1 MPDSDS
7 GTITTTATATP
18 PHVSPVQDAH
28 HVPTGSIKRVPWY
41 KRLREIKGLL
51 LFLISMA
58 AMLDIIN
65 VASITIA
72 LPSILR
78 DVGYEPANL
87 QWCVSAY
94 ALTYAA
100 FLLIGGRMGDLFGHK
115 RVFLLGTS
123 WFAIWALICGFARG
137 PIFMSIARALEGA
150 GAGFTIPSA
159 LALLTTT
166 YPLGP
171 ERTFALSMFSGAAII
186 GQTVGV
192 LLGGIFDATI
202 GWQWIFFLTA
212 ILSALLS
219 IGGFFI
225 ISESEDKVSSALI
238 DRRID
243 YGGALCFTIG
253 IIAFIYYLT
262 ESTTAGWGAAK
273 TLAPF
278 LVGIVFLI
286 GFVVLESRI
295 DYPIMPLHIWKSR
308 RFTSSILVIVCLTA
322 TYNTMIFYSSLTF
335 QNVLHYSSMITACC
349 YIVHG
354 VGLMIGL
361 YSVTRLFVYT
371 RTKIIMA
378 FGWCFLIAS
387 SIIFAQIKS
396 DSTYWQFAFP
406 AFIVNC
412 IGLSPTWMCCQVNAV
427 ADAKD
432 EDQGVVGAVF
442 NVGVQ
447 MGAPIGLAIANIIAE
462 ARTPVG
468 AADNELMRGY
478 SAAFYAYGV
487 MGGVGLVMMLIF
499 AANRD
504 PAEFSEVA
512 GEVKEGLKEVIHHDV
527 DLEGQHGASVG
538 AGDKTEVMDEGDE
551 KHIAGY
557 GAGDKAEVA
566 EHGLGAGSSSS
577 SLSSSNASL
586 RTANTGE
593 KEKTAL

>member
-1 MPDSDS
+1 MQDSDS
-7 GTITTTATATP
+7 ATVNSLGVSTP
-18 PHVSPVQDAH
+18 PQVKSHYIDPV
-28 HVPTGSIKRVPWY
+28 KNVPWY

-78 DVGYEPANL
+78 DVGYDANNL

-115 RVFLLGTS
+115 RIFLLGTS
-123 WFAIWALICGFARG
+123 WFAVWALICGFARNQ
-137 PIFMSIARALEGA
+137 IFMSVARALEGA

-202 GWQWIFFLTA
+202 GWQWIFYLTA
-212 ILSALLS
+212 ILSAALS
-219 IGGFFI
+219 IAGFFI
-225 ISESEDKVSSALI
+225 ISD
-238 DRRID
+238 DRGKPSPTAGNNRID
-243 YGGALCFTIG
+243 YGGALLFTVG

-262 ESTTAGWGAAK
+262 ESTSVGWGVAK

-278 LVGIVFLI
+278 LVGVASLI
-286 GFVVLESRI
+286 AFVILESRI
-295 DYPIMPLHIWKSR
+295 DYGIMPFHIWRSR
-308 RFTSSILVIVCLTA
+308 RFSSSIVIIICLTA

-335 QNVLHYSSMITACC
+335 QNVMHFGSLITACC

-354 VGLMIGL
+354 VGLIVGL
-361 YSVTRLFVYT
+361 YSVTRLFFYT
-371 RTKIIMA
+371 RTKVLMTI
-378 FGWCFLIAS
+378 GWCFVIAS
-387 SIIFAQIKS
+387 SIIFAQIKPG
-396 DSTYWQFAFP
+396 STYWQFAFP

-412 IGLSPTWMCCQVNAV
+412 LGLSPTWMCCQVNAV

-432 EDQGVVGAVF
+432 EDQGVVGAIF

-447 MGAPIGLAIANIIAE
+447 LGAPIGLAIANIISE
-462 ARTPVG
+462 AYTPAGAVG
-468 AADNELMRGY
+468 EELMKGY
-478 SAAFYAYGV
+478 SPAFYAYGV
-487 MGGVGLVMMLIF
+487 MGGVGLVLVLIF

-504 PAEFSEVA
+504 PAEFSEVVNDSA
-512 GEVKEGLKEVIHHDV
+512 KDEDLERHESGGDKEEVIEESN
-527 DLEGQHGASVG
+527 EGKGNNNR
-538 AGDKTEVMDEGDE
+538 AGDKTELDNGS
-551 KHIAGY
+551 IASES
-557 GAGDKAEVA
+557 A
-566 EHGLGAGSSSS
+566 SSIST
-577 SLSSSNASL
+577 SLSS
-586 RTANTGE
+586 
-593 KEKTAL
+593 KEK

>member
-1 MPDSDS
+1 MSDSD
-7 GTITTTATATP
+7 TATIDSVNDSSAHGAASAT
-18 PHVSPVQDAH
+18 AN
-28 HVPTGSIKRVPWY
+28 SIPISADPIEILPWY
-41 KRLREIKGLL
+41 RRLREIKGLL

-78 DVGYEPANL
+78 DVGYDANNL

-100 FLLIGGRMGDLFGHK
+100 FLLIGGRMGDIFGHK
-115 RVFLLGTS
+115 RIFLLGTS
-123 WFAIWALICGFARG
+123 WFAIWALICGFARNA
-137 PIFMSIARALEGA
+137 IFMSVARALEGA

-202 GWQWIFFLTA
+202 GWQWIFFMTA

-219 IGGFFI
+219 IAGFFI
-225 ISESEDKVSSALI
+225 ISEHNEKPSSSV

-253 IIAFIYYLT
+253 IIAVIYYLT
-262 ESTTAGWGAAK
+262 ESTAVGWSSAK
-273 TLAPF
+273 TLAP
-278 LVGIVFLI
+278 LIVGILLLI

-295 DYPIMPLHIWKSR
+295 DYPIMPFHIWKSR
-308 RFTSSILVIVCLTA
+308 RFLSSIIIIICVTA
-322 TYNTMIFYSSLTF
+322 TYNTMIFYTSLTF
-335 QNVLHYSSMITACC
+335 QNVLHYDSLITACC

-354 VGLMIGL
+354 VGLVIGL
-361 YSVTRLFVYT
+361 YTVTRLFAFT
-371 RTKIIMA
+371 RTKVIMF
-378 FGWCFLIAS
+378 FGWCFIIGS
-387 SIIFAQIKS
+387 SIIFAQIKPG
-396 DSTYWQFAFP
+396 STYWQFAFP
-406 AFIVNC
+406 AFIINC
-412 IGLSPTWMCCQVNAV
+412 MGLSPTWMCCQVNAV

-432 EDQGVVGAVF
+432 EDQGIVGAIF
-442 NVGVQ
+442 NVGIQ
-447 MGAPIGLAIANIIAE
+447 LGAPIGLAIATIIAE
-462 ARTPVG
+462 SNTPSA
-468 AADNELMRGY
+468 AADGDLMRGY

-487 MGGVGLVMMLIF
+487 MGGVGLIMALVF

-504 PAEFSEVA
+504 PVEFSEVA
-512 GEVKEGLKEVIHHDV
+512 KDPSKVLEMEAGLAERHE
-527 DLEGQHGASVG
+527 LG
-538 AGDKTEVMDEGDE
+538 GDKQEVLDEPIESKEE
-551 KHIAGY
+551 KKV
-557 GAGDKAEVA
+557 DKVE
-566 EHGLGAGSSSS
+566 LDSGSTSSGPIP
-577 SLSSSNASL
+577 
-586 RTANTGE
+586 T
-593 KEKTAL
+593 KEK